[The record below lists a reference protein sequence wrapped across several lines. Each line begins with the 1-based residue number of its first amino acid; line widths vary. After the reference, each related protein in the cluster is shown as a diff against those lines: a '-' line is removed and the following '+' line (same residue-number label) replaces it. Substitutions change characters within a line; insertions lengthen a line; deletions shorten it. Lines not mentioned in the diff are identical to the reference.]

1 MLLRRQLLLTSL
13 LALSPRGA
21 AAADPWAALRAGT
34 CFVLLRH
41 ATAPGTGDP
50 PDFRIGDCSTQRNLS
65 ADGRAQALTIG
76 DLFRAN
82 GIPQASIFSSQWCRC
97 LETAALLRLGPVAE
111 QPLLN
116 SFFDRL
122 QDGREQTDALRAW
135 LASRPPETPSVLVT
149 HQVNVTGLTSIVP
162 ASGDLVFT
170 ALDAGGKIT
179 VIGRQSAGA

>member
-21 AAADPWAALRAGT
+21 ATADPWAALRAGA

-50 PDFRIGDCSTQRNLS
+50 PDFRLGDCSTQRNLS
-65 ADGRAQALTIG
+65 ADGRDQALRIG

-97 LETAALLRLGPVAE
+97 LETAALLRLGPVTE

-116 SFFDRL
+116 SFFGRM
-122 QDGREQTDALRAW
+122 QGGREQTDALRAW
-135 LASRPPETPSVLVT
+135 LASRRPETPSVLVT
-149 HQVNVTGLTSIVP
+149 HQVNVTGLTSIIP

-170 ALDAGGKIT
+170 AFDAGGEIT